1 MEEKEITVD
10 ITRTLT
16 KHIAAIHNSASLNAT
31 QRKVMNIF
39 LENALKDGF
48 DRKIHKIP
56 LSRLTKDLGWSL
68 SSNVTDLLKED
79 LKSLAS
85 IQIEWNV
92 LNKDK
97 KNKWMAMQLLAEV
110 GLENGEVSYAYPPTL
125 KALLFNPNIYA
136 KLNLETQKVLST
148 RYSVALWE
156 IISGEFSIKQK
167 DEVYTSWIGYEKVLK
182 LLGLSNSVYE
192 KRYSDFLRKVLNP
205 AIEDI
210 NSKSEFIVD
219 ANINREGRKL
229 VQISFKAVKK
239 EISDT
244 VLEISSDINIKT
256 EDLKSRLEL
265 LGFSKRFIN
274 TVLNKYSYDE
284 IDRAIDIYN
293 HQIKSE
299 KIKYPTAFFKKALEE
314 GWFLSGVLEGGGT
327 HPSSDLDIIL
337 QEINTLEEENICRQL
352 RVKLFNQL
360 GLAPY
365 KNWIHPCKLTYSG
378 KNLTVF
384 VPSDFVQNWIE
395 SKFHADIQMS
405 LQSLLPEGPI
415 KISYDVIAAL

>member
-56 LSRLTKDLGWSL
+56 LGRLTKDLGWSL

-274 TVLNKYSYDE
+274 MVINKYSYDE

-314 GWFLSGVLEGGGT
+314 GWFLSGALEGGGT

-337 QEINTLEEENICRQL
+337 QEINTLKEEKICRQL